1 MSEIPKPDYQVPTGY
16 HGFCHWTEE
25 PWTNK
30 RKLFRSLGES
40 LGFVSSIDKSGCV
53 CKRVSAFYCIAVEVA
68 LMLYYQYLQEAKP
81 YSNAVTQ
88 V

>member
-30 RKLFRSLGES
+30 RKLFRSLGKS
-40 LGFVSSIDKSGCV
+40 LGFVSSIDKSSSV
-53 CKRVSAFYCIAVEVA
+53 CKRVSAGTAVEVA
-68 LMLYYQYLQEAKP
+68 LMLLYYQHLQEGE
-81 YSNAVTQ
+81 
-88 V
+88 